1 MKFGTIEFDAAICE
15 ALRNGKLVVFV
26 GAGVSM
32 GEPAKFPDFNQLAL
46 RIANGKYSEP
56 NETAERFLGRLQQSG
71 KNVHMAAA
79 EMLDTQ
85 GKEPNQLHF
94 DLLRLF
100 GTSKNVRIVTTN
112 FDLFLEAAAEN
123 IWEDEPEVYTAPA
136 LPRGN
141 NFQGIVHLHGS
152 TQKPQGMVL
161 TDADYGRAY
170 LTEGW
175 ASQFLIDLFYSYTI
189 LFVGYSHED
198 SVMKYLSRGLPIEHV
213 GKRFAMSEENKL
225 DHWNSLDIQPIP
237 FQQPEGRND
246 YSLLMYG
253 IHSMADFYSSN
264 IDQCQSM
271 IEQIKDAD
279 PNTSPDIGEQALAIL
294 SDPMRARLFVRNIS
308 SPKWLIWIEKQGI
321 LTELFN
327 AKSLSEMS
335 KTYSHWISDKYVGQH
350 PSCIIYLLTKN
361 KGKINPIFWIDICRK
376 IVNINRSLDTVSFKR
391 YVSVL
396 LESALEIR
404 TFYMLWLAEAA
415 SERNDSDALLQ
426 IYFSMCNGNA
436 SYKHYGT
443 YEGADDSDRG
453 ILQTDI
459 VHSADAY
466 DTEKTWNLIKPFI
479 PALADRIISHLFGQF
494 SDYHKKLAIWMRN
507 DSKFDIVSFR
517 RNAVDPQIDKETRT
531 STMNVMI
538 DSILDVFGW
547 YCSDIPKKADYWIDC
562 FINSKVP
569 ILVRVAIFVMG
580 MRSNISADKRL
591 KWLLANVDIFE
602 SSYTPEVYSFL
613 KSTYKTTS
621 SKVRGKLLNQIVT
634 HRELKYMD
642 CTAEENTEREQFEK
656 LSWLYAL
663 DMTHVPVSEY
673 LNQIK
678 VMHPSW
684 EPYPYPE
691 EFTHMTSGGYKPASP
706 YTSEQLLS
714 MNPQKDLDNW
724 LSYKGDS
731 FHGPDQMG
739 LFLEI
744 KNLCKDNFTWGISLF
759 KGLSSSIKW
768 DSKLTSEVLYAWY
781 QRGLSGDEWTQIIP
795 LISFPDLFKNQTNN
809 LARLLSSSINNSAL
823 SNVVIEEITSLVF
836 ALLPYALSVP
846 ITNYQNDLKMLIVN
860 HPVGILV
867 EFLFL
872 RLNRKLRNNEASRE
886 TLLREDINW
895 LEEVLE
901 GNYEATACIL
911 FYCGFF
917 ISTLYVADKP
927 WTEGFIA
934 QFFMSSEN
942 NRFQAVWSGL
952 LTNRQFTPSVFAAL
966 FPAVSYAAEN
976 TGRLNTEDIQGFA
989 ELLLF
994 LTCEYTDKDYFKL
1007 VISFFQSTN
1016 YVGKEAFFSALEERL
1031 RTLSKDEKESLWN
1044 KWLYQLIHGY
1054 SYEFYGK
1061 SCVKSFTALLSCLQH
1076 LDSLYPSLINEIVN
1090 TSINEEID
1098 GLFLGSLD
1106 ESGLIERYPQ
1116 ESANLLIYLI
1126 PKLPSNGYH
1135 SIEDIIQRMTIIDYD
1150 LQERVNRELLR
1161 KDWPMIELR
1170 ERHESDDY

>member
-1 MKFGTIEFDAAICE
+1 MKFGAIEFDAAICE
-15 ALRNGKLVVFV
+15 ALRNGTLVVFA

-32 GEPAKFPDFNQLAL
+32 GKPAKFPDFNQLAL
-46 RIANGKYSEP
+46 RIANGKHSEP

-112 FDLFLEAAAEN
+112 FDLFLETAAKK
-123 IWEDEPEVYTAPA
+123 IWENELEVYTAPA

-141 NFQGIVHLHGS
+141 NFEGIVHLHGY
-152 TQKPQGMVL
+152 THRPQGMVL

-175 ASQFLIDLFYSYTI
+175 ARQFLVDLFYSYTV

-198 SVMKYLSRGLPIEHV
+198 SVMQYLSRGLPIEHI
-213 GKRFAMSEENKL
+213 GKRFALSEENKT
-225 DHWNSLDIQPIP
+225 DHWKSLNIQAIS
-237 FQQPEGRND
+237 FQQPEGKHD
-246 YSLLMYG
+246 YSLLTDG
-253 IHSMADFYSSN
+253 IHIMADFYSSSIN
-264 IDQCQSM
+264 QWQSM
-271 IEQIKDAD
+271 IEQIKDTD

-335 KTYSHWISDKYVGQH
+335 KTYSHWISDKFVGQH

-396 LESALEIR
+396 HESAPEIR
-404 TFYMLWLAEAA
+404 TYYMLWLAEAA

-426 IYFSMCNGNA
+426 IFFSMCNGKA
-436 SYKHYGT
+436 SFKHYGT

-459 VHSADAY
+459 VHNADAY
-466 DTEKTWNLIKPFI
+466 DIEKTWNLIKPFI
-479 PALADRIISHLFGQF
+479 PALADRIISYLFGQF

-517 RNAVDPQIDKETRT
+517 RNAVDPQIHKETRS

-538 DSILDVFGW
+538 DTILDVFGW

-591 KWLLANVDIFE
+591 KWFLANVDIFE

-663 DMTHVPVSEY
+663 DMTHIPVSEY

-714 MNPQKDLDNW
+714 MNPQNDLDNW

-731 FHGPDQMG
+731 FHGPDQIG
-739 LFLEI
+739 LFQEI
-744 KNLCKDNFTWGISLF
+744 QNLCKDNFTWGISLF
-759 KGLSSSIKW
+759 KGLSNNLKW

-795 LISFPDLFKNQTNN
+795 LISFHDLFKNQTNH

-823 SNVVIEEITSLVF
+823 SNGVIEEITSLVF
-836 ALLPYALSVP
+836 ELLPYALSVP
-846 ITNYQNDLKMLIVN
+846 ITNYQ
-860 HPVGILV
+860 
-867 EFLFL
+867 
-872 RLNRKLRNNEASRE
+872 
-886 TLLREDINW
+886 
-895 LEEVLE
+895 
-901 GNYEATACIL
+901 
-911 FYCGFF
+911 
-917 ISTLYVADKP
+917 
-927 WTEGFIA
+927 
-934 QFFMSSEN
+934 
-942 NRFQAVWSGL
+942 
-952 LTNRQFTPSVFAAL
+952 
-966 FPAVSYAAEN
+966 
-976 TGRLNTEDIQGFA
+976 
-989 ELLLF
+989 
-994 LTCEYTDKDYFKL
+994 
-1007 VISFFQSTN
+1007 
-1016 YVGKEAFFSALEERL
+1016 
-1031 RTLSKDEKESLWN
+1031 
-1044 KWLYQLIHGY
+1044 
-1054 SYEFYGK
+1054 
-1061 SCVKSFTALLSCLQH
+1061 KSFSALLSCLQH

-1126 PKLPSNGYH
+1126 PKLPSYGYH
-1135 SIEDIIQRMTIIDYD
+1135 SIEDIIQRMTSIEYD